1 MEKINKVQ
9 SGIDIAQE
17 LAAKNYEKLIDYAN
31 EAQEELIHNWQVR
44 NRKGLEHL
52 MLISRNILNFWT
64 DSIVKKRLWVALVR
78 CGAWI
83 GTMETI
89 EKSVY
94 EESMDMWLQKRMA
107 RKISSIKNL
116 PEILQ
121 LLEIKGVMTHGELTE
136 ELGLN
141 HASTLTEIM
150 KKIADLEL
158 IEISRSGKYHLYSL
172 TDAGVRYA
180 RQLRAGG
187 EEKTALKRLIHEY
200 GLRMNA
206 ADLDACLRSLGDEE
220 NSVLIKK
227 NQNLDL
233 KLDDGKLQNVTVD
246 SISRIVSY
254 DNVDNVGKS
263 HTVLKLFKNSKKNS
277 LVNEEPVLPPKA
289 SKAAVMEKSVN
300 YEVGA

>member
-1 MEKINKVQ
+1 MEKMGKMQ

-31 EAQEELIHNWQVR
+31 GAQEELIHNWQVR
-44 NRKGLEHL
+44 NKKGLEQL

-83 GTMETI
+83 GTLETI

-94 EESMDMWLQKRMA
+94 EESMDMWLQKRLTK
-107 RKISSIKNL
+107 KISTIKNL

-158 IEISRSGKYHLYSL
+158 ITISRSGKYHLYSL
-172 TDAGVRYA
+172 TDAGIRYA
-180 RQLRAGG
+180 RQIRAG
-187 EEKTALKRLIHEY
+187 EDERAALRSIIHEY

-206 ADLDACLRSLGDEE
+206 AELDARLRSMSDEE
-220 NSVLIKK
+220 NSVRLKRD
-227 NQNLDL
+227 QNLDV

-246 SISRIVSY
+246 NILKSVSY
-254 DNVDNVGKS
+254 DNVEKPVLLLKS
-263 HTVLKLFKNSKKNS
+263 SKIPTKNM
-277 LVNEEPVLPPKA
+277 LVTEEPVLAPKA
-289 SKAAVMEKSVN
+289 LKAAAMEKSVN